1 MADGTSYS
9 AGRLGLAI
17 KRLQVRHHRALEA
30 RLAPLGLTVA
40 QWDALR
46 HLHLHPDASLH
57 ELAVLTFQT
66 DQSMGTLA
74 TRMVARDLVE
84 RVDGPG
90 RAVRHRITAT
100 GERLRA
106 EAQREADRVLGE
118 SFRVLDDAGRDRLGD
133 LLAAILGP
141 DMPSATAASA
151 ASTSAPASTPAPAPR

>member
-1 MADGTSYS
+1 MADRTTGD

-30 RLAPLGLTVA
+30 RLAPLGLSLA

-46 HLHLHPDASLH
+46 HLHAHPDASLH

-74 TRMVARDLVE
+74 TRMVARGLVE
-84 RVDGPG
+84 RVEGPG

-100 GERLRA
+100 GERLRV
-106 EAQREADRVLGE
+106 EAQHEVDAVLSASFGALDAAD
-118 SFRVLDDAGRDRLGD
+118 RDRLGS
-133 LLAAILGP
+133 LLAQLLGE
-141 DMPSATAASA
+141 DMPTVQG
-151 ASTSAPASTPAPAPR
+151 

>member
-1 MADGTSYS
+1 MADDAPYS

-30 RLAPLGLTVA
+30 RLAPLGLSVA

-74 TRMVARDLVE
+74 ARMVARGLVE
-84 RVDGPG
+84 RADGPG

-100 GERLRA
+100 GERVRT
-106 EAQREADRVLGE
+106 EAQHEVDAVLGE
-118 SFRVLDDAGRDRLGD
+118 SFGALDDAERDRLGD
-133 LLAAILGP
+133 LLAALLGA
-141 DMPSATAASA
+141 DMPADPTATS
-151 ASTSAPASTPAPAPR
+151 

>member
-1 MADGTSYS
+1 MADGTPYS

-30 RLAPLGLTVA
+30 RLAPLGLSVA

-74 TRMVARDLVE
+74 ARMVARGLVE
-84 RVDGPG
+84 RADGPG

-100 GERLRA
+100 GERVRT
-106 EAQREADRVLGE
+106 EAQHEVDAVLGE
-118 SFRVLDDAGRDRLGD
+118 SFGALDDAERDRLGD
-133 LLAAILGP
+133 LLAALLGA
-141 DMPSATAASA
+141 DMPADPTATS
-151 ASTSAPASTPAPAPR
+151 

>member
-1 MADGTSYS
+1 MADDAPYS

-30 RLAPLGLTVA
+30 RLAPLGLSVA

-46 HLHLHPDASLH
+46 HLRLHPDASLH

-74 TRMVARDLVE
+74 ARMVARGLVE
-84 RVDGPG
+84 RADGPG

-100 GERLRA
+100 GERLRT
-106 EAQREADRVLGE
+106 EAQHEVDAVLGE
-118 SFRVLDDAGRDRLGD
+118 SFGALDDADRDRLGD
-133 LLAAILGP
+133 LLAALLGA
-141 DMPSATAASA
+141 DMPADPTATS
-151 ASTSAPASTPAPAPR
+151 